1 MSALRQ
7 WGEKGHLSYCNNW
20 KTPMRVNSK
29 LFFTGLLAAVIFV
42 SGCKETKTIKESDFF
57 HETTDLK
64 PDTGIEY
71 GRLENGLRYAVMQ
84 NATPSNTATLLMRFN
99 TGSINEADDERGLAH
114 FLEHMAFN
122 GSENVPEGELI
133 PRLEKFGL
141 AFGADTNASTG
152 FFETIYQ
159 LELPE
164 VNDDI
169 INEAL
174 FIMRETASNLLLEPE
189 AIENERGVILA
200 EKRAR
205 TSPAFHASIAQLNYF
220 MDGTLIPDR
229 LPIGTEDTI
238 KSVTPEQ
245 FRAFYEG
252 YYRPEDTFIVLVGD
266 METAYASNKISEY
279 FRDWTAKGVDKSIHE
294 LKVLGPKPF
303 EATYYSDPEIQT
315 TVSINVMSAPDL
327 RADKKAN
334 RKDFYVE
341 ALGNRIL
348 SRRLAAIAQT
358 EEAPFISAGA
368 STSTTYDAIRI
379 SSVSLSSQPENWAQA
394 LAAGEQELRKALEF
408 GFTQAELDEQ
418 IANSRQS
425 LKVAV
430 ERAETR
436 RTSGLARSILG
447 NYSGDVVMTSPE
459 FNRDFFEEY
468 ADTITPEQVHAAF
481 KAYWA
486 GIEEPQIYISTSE
499 IIENPEEAIK
509 QAYRDSQSVG
519 VQANEVV
526 ETAEFA
532 YRNFGEPG
540 KVKSRV
546 NVEDVDFTQIEFENG
561 VRLNLKKTP
570 YQKGVLSV
578 DMAYGKG
585 ELFLEDDGT
594 PTRWLLGNA
603 LSLGG
608 LKAHSADELRTI
620 MAGKSV
626 GVGHNMGTRQ
636 MFMNGGT
643 TMEFL
648 PEQLNLMMAY
658 YLEPGFRDE
667 AKARYDK
674 WISSFYPTLDSTPG
688 GVASRDLERLIRS
701 DNPRFG
707 IPSEEDLRAAS
718 LETASSWLDD
728 SKRGESIEIG
738 VVGDIEIDTV
748 IAEVAR
754 TFGTLPKVKAAA
766 PVAPADKIKLKF
778 ANATDRPT
786 VLSHAGEDNTALLR
800 VYWPSPDGRDD
811 MVVRRM
817 NLLNSM
823 FKLRLVEVLR
833 EELGTSYS
841 PSSFVVS
848 PRTYPE
854 FGYLAASL
862 EVNPEDITKAEA
874 RIHTL
879 AEEFKNGEFDEDLFE
894 RAITPI
900 RENIEESLESNAYWM
915 NIIARSQTDP
925 EIVARHRRRHDAY
938 QEMKLEDLK
947 PLGKSV
953 FNRDK
958 AVVYHIVP
966 SP

>member
-1 MSALRQ
+1 M
-7 WGEKGHLSYCNNW
+7 HL
-20 KTPMRVNSK
+20 NSK
-29 LFFTGLLAAVIFV
+29 LLLTAFAGVLLILP
-42 SGCKETKTIKESDFF
+42 GCKESATMSNADFF

-64 PDTGIEY
+64 PDSGVEY
-71 GRLENGLRYAVMQ
+71 GRLENGLKFAVMQ
-84 NATPSNTATLLMRFN
+84 NATPSNTATLLMRFD

-169 INEAL
+169 IDEAL
-174 FIMRETASNLLLEPE
+174 FIMRETASKLLLEPE
-189 AIENERGVILA
+189 AIEKERGVILA

-220 MDGTLIPDR
+220 MDGTQIPAR
-229 LPIGTEDTI
+229 LPIGTEETI

-245 FRAFYEG
+245 FRTFYEG
-252 YYRPEDTFIVLVGD
+252 YYRPENTFIVLVGD

-279 FRDWTAKGVDKSIHE
+279 FEDWSATGVEKSSHK
-294 LKVLGPKPF
+294 LKTLGPKPF

-315 TVSINVMSAPDL
+315 SVSINVMSAPDL
-327 RADKKAN
+327 REDKKAN
-334 RKDFYVE
+334 RKDFYIE

-358 EEAPFISAGA
+358 EDAPFISAGA
-368 STSTTYDAIRI
+368 STSTTYDAVQI
-379 SSVSLSSQPENWAQA
+379 SSLSLSSQPENWAQA
-394 LAAGEQELRKALEF
+394 LAAGEQELRKAVQF

-447 NYSGDVVMTSPE
+447 NYSGDVVMTSAQ

-468 ADTITPEQVHAAF
+468 AGSITPEQVHTAF
-481 KAYWA
+481 KAYWT
-486 GIEEPQIYISTSE
+486 GSEDPQIYVSTSE
-499 IIENPEEAIK
+499 IIENPDAVIK
-509 QAYRDSQSVG
+509 QAYRDSQSIAVT
-519 VQANEVV
+519 ANEATDSV
-526 ETAEFA
+526 EFS
-532 YRNFGEPG
+532 YRDFGDPG
-540 KVKSRV
+540 KVKSRKKV
-546 NVEDVDFTQIEFENG
+546 DDVDFVQIEFENG

-570 YQKGVLSV
+570 YQKGVLSI
-578 DMAYGKG
+578 DLAYGKG
-585 ELFLEDDGT
+585 ELFLSNDGT

-603 LSLGG
+603 LSMGG

-620 MAGKSV
+620 MAGRSV
-626 GVGHNMGTRQ
+626 GVGHNMGTKQ

-643 TMEFL
+643 TMEDL

-658 YLEPGFRDE
+658 YLEPGFREE

-718 LETASSWLDD
+718 LETVSSWLAQN
-728 SKRGESIEIG
+728 KKGESIEIG
-738 VVGDIEIDTV
+738 VVGDIDIDTV
-748 IAEVAR
+748 IDEVAR
-754 TFGTLPKVKAAA
+754 TFGTLPKVKSDA
-766 PVAPADKIKLKF
+766 PVAPADKTQLQF
-778 ANATDRPT
+778 AKSTIRPT
-786 VLSHAGEDNTALLR
+786 VLTHAGEDNTALLR

-811 MVVRRM
+811 MVIRRM

-841 PSSFVVS
+841 PSSYFIS
-848 PRTYPE
+848 PRTYPD

-862 EVNPEDITKAEA
+862 EVNPEDIAKAEA
-874 RIHTL
+874 RIHSL
-879 AEEFKNGEFDEDLFE
+879 AEEFANGAYDEDLFI
-894 RAITPI
+894 RAISPI
-900 RENIEESLESNAYWM
+900 RENIEETLESNAYWM

-938 QEMKLEDLK
+938 QDMTLEDVK
-947 PLGKSV
+947 PLGQTV
-953 FNRDK
+953 FKRDK